1 MSGRLSRRDLIRAAA
16 GLGGLA
22 IIEACAPTAPQG
34 PVASTAGASA
44 VPTATPKPV
53 AVKAA
58 WVAMTSNQ
66 MIWPVAKEAGYFAK
80 YGVDFDLSYINGSTT
95 AVAAMLANDISM
107 MTAAGSAVVSAQA
120 AGTDLV
126 MIAGFVNTALF
137 RVVAAPG
144 ITSIEQLKG
153 KTVAVTRIGNA
164 DYFAWQ
170 TIAAK
175 QGWKTTDLMYVAG
188 NDEPGKLTLL
198 KSGNAQAIA
207 VSPPNNVNA
216 VQQGGG
222 TEILDTGQ
230 YKEPEQQVG
239 IVATRKYLTENRAA
253 ALGVVKAS
261 IEGIARWKKD
271 KAFVQSVTKTYL
283 KNDDPKFLDVGYA
296 AYLDYFPEAPYPSEA
311 GFARVIEQVTT
322 QNAKAKDLKTSQ
334 LLDTSF
340 VKELEDSGFIKQV
353 YGK

>member
-1 MSGRLSRRDLIRAAA
+1 MSVRLSRRDLIRAASV
-16 GLGGLA
+16 LGGLA
-22 IIEACAPTAPQG
+22 VIEACAPTGVPG
-34 PVASTAGASA
+34 TVASAPAAGTAT
-44 VPTATPKPV
+44 PTPKPV

-66 MIWPVAKEAGYFAK
+66 MIWPVAKEAGYFSK

-95 AVAAMLANDISM
+95 AVAAMLGNDISM
-107 MTAAGSAVVSAQA
+107 MTAAGSAVVTAQA

-144 ITSIEQLKG
+144 ITSIDQLKG

-175 QGWKTTDLMYVAG
+175 QGWKTTDLNYVAG

-207 VSPPNNVNA
+207 VSPPNNINA

-222 TEILDTGQ
+222 KEILDTGT

-271 KAFVQSVTKTYL
+271 KAFVQQVTKQYL
-283 KNDDPKFLDVGYA
+283 KNDDPLYLDVGHS
-296 AYLDYFPEAPYPSEA
+296 AYTNAFAQAPYPSEA
-311 GFARVIEQVTT
+311 GLARVIEQVASG
-322 QNAKAKDLKTSQ
+322 NPKAKDLKPAQ
-334 LLDTSF
+334 MIDRSF
-340 VKELEDSGFIKQV
+340 VQELETSGFIKQI
-353 YGK
+353 YGG